1 MKMKAIALLC
11 LLSFSMHAQTLDKLI
26 KSGEI
31 LVTGLTI
38 LKDKH
43 GVGANGI
50 IDKICVRNKLTD
62 KITFNF
68 AGTDSDGIVLSKSL
82 VIQKDGKECLLEIP
96 SGVYTYEIV
105 LSNKEIYKR
114 GEYRFDESMTITVKP
129 N

>member
-1 MKMKAIALLC
+1 VKAIILLC
-11 LLSFSMHAQTLDKLI
+11 LLSISAQSQTLDKII

-38 LKDKH
+38 LKDKP
-43 GVGANGI
+43 GVSANGI

-62 KITFNF
+62 KITLNL
-68 AGTDSDGIVLSKSL
+68 AGTGPNGILLSKSL

-105 LSNKEIYKR
+105 LSNKEVYKR
-114 GEYRFDESMTITVKP
+114 GEYRFDESTTITVKP